1 MIKEDGVKYVKAHGI
16 MWWGHLN
23 GMAGVKLVKKIIDWN
38 PTGLRAKGRPK
49 NRRRDEIINDLK
61 KLN

>member
-1 MIKEDGVKYVKAHGI
+1 